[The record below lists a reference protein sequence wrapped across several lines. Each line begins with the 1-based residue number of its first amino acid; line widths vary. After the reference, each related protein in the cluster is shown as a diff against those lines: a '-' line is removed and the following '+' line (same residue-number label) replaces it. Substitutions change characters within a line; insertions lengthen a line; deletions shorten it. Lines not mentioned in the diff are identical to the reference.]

1 MEELVYAEDEE
12 VLAVSK
18 ELMEENKEAYEDLG
32 R

>member
-18 ELMEENKEAYEDLG
+18 ELMEENMEAYEDLG
-32 R
+32 